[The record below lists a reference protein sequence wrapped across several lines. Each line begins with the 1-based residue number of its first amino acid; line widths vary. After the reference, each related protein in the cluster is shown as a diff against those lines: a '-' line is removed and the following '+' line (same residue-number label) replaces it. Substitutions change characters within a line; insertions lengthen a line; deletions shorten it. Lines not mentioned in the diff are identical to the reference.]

1 MRSRNGSSGSRTR
14 VSAKL
19 APSVGGVHLSIM
31 IPLGTSMKDIRIGRL
46 SSAASAGVMAS
57 STGSASVAP
66 APRRNVRR
74 GIDFLVMTD
83 IAGPPHL
90 EWRAVDD
97 AQNDGR
103 PPIIVRSS
111 SAHDLAKN
119 RVVVLFHTTTQCIG
133 HKPLG
138 HGLDEHFPFADQD
151 LTQPGR
157 TVELGA
163 VGE

>member
-19 APSVGGVHLSIM
+19 APSVAGVHLSIM

-46 SSAASAGVMAS
+46 ASAEKAGVMAS
-57 STGSASVAP
+57 STGSASEAP

-74 GIDFLVMTD
+74 GMDFLVID

-103 PPIIVRSS
+103 PPIIV
-111 SAHDLAKN
+111 
-119 RVVVLFHTTTQCIG
+119 G
-133 HKPLG
+133 G
-138 HGLDEHFPFADQD
+138 
-151 LTQPGR
+151 
-157 TVELGA
+157 
-163 VGE
+163 